1 MKRFFFFIPF
11 LRLYFILINPY
22 KNKDHY
28 HIKILICWKN
38 RVTIVNKE
46 CYRYSR
52 EANFSSVLGRG
63 GSGIS
68 EEHKMGYMIQFRG
81 RSANFWAELDL
92 NQRRHIANEF
102 TVRPH

>member
-1 MKRFFFFIPF
+1 MKRVFFFIPF
-11 LRLYFILINPY
+11 LRLYFILIDPY

-68 EEHKMGYMIQFRG
+68 EEH
-81 RSANFWAELDL
+81 NFWAELDL